1 MSILL
6 KAFFVLLAAIS
17 GYLIALQL
25 VNNELTA
32 YIGMLIGLIIA
43 LAAIRIEMLAKDTPA
58 RTLIG
63 GVIGIISGLVVAN
76 LVTYPLVLQY
86 FNNPRIEYSVY
97 IIVNVII
104 GSLGFSVGMK
114 KGEELTAEFQ
124 KLKNRGENQKDKK
137 DVPLKNL
144 LILDTS
150 VIIDGRI
157 ADICETGFIDG
168 TLIVPKFVLGELQF
182 IADSADPIKKVR
194 GTRGLDALQR
204 LQKDTPIEVEI
215 SSEDFPMTDKVDMKL
230 VELAKK
236 RTAKIL
242 TNDINLHKIAKLNG
256 IPTLNINSLANAVKP
271 VILPGEEIR
280 ILVAKEGKE
289 NNQGVGY
296 LDDGTMVV
304 IDDGA
309 GFVGKTISANVTSI
323 LQTSSGRMVFSKATA
338 ATAST
343 GEHKKKKE
351 PIFKA
356 VE

>member
-6 KAFFVLLAAIS
+6 KAFFVLLAAIC

-32 YIGMLIGLIIA
+32 YIGMLIGLIVA
-43 LAAIRIEMLAKDTPA
+43 LVAIRIEMLAKDTPA

-114 KGEELTAEFQ
+114 KGEELTAEFK
-124 KLKNRGENQKDKK
+124 KLKNSRGENKKDQKDA
-137 DVPLKNL
+137 PLKNL

-215 SSEDFPMTDKVDMKL
+215 SSEDFPATDKVDMKL

-323 LQTSSGRMVFSKATA
+323 LQTSSGRMVFSKTTA
-338 ATAST
+338 ASA
-343 GEHKKKKE
+343 GEPRKKKE

-356 VE
+356 VD

>member
-1 MSILL
+1 VSILL
-6 KAFFVLLAAIS
+6 KAFLVILASIS

-32 YIGMLIGLIIA
+32 YIGMLVGLIVS
-43 LAAIRIEMLAKDTPA
+43 LAAIRIEMLAKDTPP
-58 RTLIG
+58 RILIG
-63 GVIGIISGLVVAN
+63 GVVGIITGLIVAN
-76 LVTYPLVLQY
+76 LVTYPLVLHY
-86 FNNPRIEYSVY
+86 FGNPRLEYTVY
-97 IIVNVII
+97 LIVNLII
-104 GSLGFSVGMK
+104 GSLGLGVGMK
-114 KGEELTAEFQ
+114 KGEELALESK
-124 KLKNRGENQKDKK
+124 KLKNRTENHNDAEEG
-137 DVPLKNL
+137 LSKNL

-168 TLIVPKFVLGELQF
+168 ILIVPKFVLGELQF
-182 IADSADPIKKVR
+182 IADSTDPIKKVR

-215 SSEDFPMTDKVDMKL
+215 SSEDFPATEQVDMKL

-256 IPTLNINSLANAVKP
+256 VPTLNINSLANAVKP

-309 GFVGKTISANVTSI
+309 NCVGKTISANVTSI
-323 LQTSSGRMVFSKATA
+323 LQTSSGRMVFSKT
-338 ATAST
+338 TASGC
-343 GEHKKKKE
+343 GEARKKKE

-356 VE
+356 VD

>member
-32 YIGMLIGLIIA
+32 YIGMLVGLIIA
-43 LAAIRIEMLAKDTPA
+43 LVAIRVEMLAKDTPA

-97 IIVNVII
+97 IIVNIII
-104 GSLGFSVGMK
+104 GSLGFSVGLK
-114 KGEELTAEFQ
+114 KGEELTAESK
-124 KLKNRGENQKDKK
+124 KLKNNRGDNQNEQNNA
-137 DVPLKNL
+137 PLKNL

-215 SSEDFPMTDKVDMKL
+215 SNEDFPATDKVDMKL

-289 NNQGVGY
+289 NKQGVGY

-309 GFVGKTISANVTSI
+309 DFVGKTVSANVTSI
-323 LQTSSGRMVFSKATA
+323 LQTSSGRMVFSKTTA
-338 ATAST
+338 AVADNPR
-343 GEHKKKKE
+343 KKKE

>member
-6 KAFFVLLAAIS
+6 KAFLVILASIS

-32 YIGMLIGLIIA
+32 YIGMLIGLIVS
-43 LAAIRIEMLAKDTPA
+43 LVAIRIEMLAKDTPP
-58 RTLIG
+58 RILIG
-63 GVIGIISGLVVAN
+63 GVVGIITGLIVAN
-76 LVTYPLVLQY
+76 LVTYPLVLHY
-86 FNNPRIEYSVY
+86 FDNPRLEYTVY
-97 IIVNVII
+97 LIVNVII
-104 GSLGFSVGMK
+104 GSLGLSVGMK
-114 KGEELTAEFQ
+114 KGEELALESE
-124 KLKNRGENQKDKK
+124 KLKNNLDSHNDGKEGLR
-137 DVPLKNL
+137 KNL

-168 TLIVPKFVLGELQF
+168 TLLVPKFVLGELQF
-182 IADSADPIKKVR
+182 IADSVDPIKKVR

-215 SSEDFPMTDKVDMKL
+215 SSEDFPATEQVDMKL
-230 VELAKK
+230 IELAKK

-242 TNDINLHKIAKLNG
+242 TNDINLHKIAKLNDV
-256 IPTLNINSLANAVKP
+256 PTLNINSLANAVKP

-309 GFVGKTISANVTSI
+309 NCVGKTISANVTSI
-323 LQTSSGRMVFSKATA
+323 LQTSSGRMVFSRT
-338 ATAST
+338 TASGCVET
-343 GEHKKKKE
+343 KKKKE

-356 VE
+356 VD

>member
-6 KAFFVLLAAIS
+6 KAFLVILAAIS

-25 VNNELTA
+25 VDNELTA
-32 YIGMLIGLIIA
+32 YIGMLVGLIVS
-43 LAAIRIEMLAKDTPA
+43 LAAIRIEMLAKDTPP
-58 RTLIG
+58 RILIG
-63 GVIGIISGLVVAN
+63 GVAGIITGLIVAN
-76 LVTYPLVLQY
+76 LVTYPLVLHY
-86 FNNPRIEYSVY
+86 FGNPRLEYTVY
-97 IIVNVII
+97 LIVNVII
-104 GSLGFSVGMK
+104 GSLGLSVGMK
-114 KGEELTAEFQ
+114 KGEELSLESERH
-124 KLKNRGENQKDKK
+124 KNRAENNNNSDGKK
-137 DVPLKNL
+137 GLRKNL

-168 TLIVPKFVLGELQF
+168 TLLVPKFVLGELQF

-215 SSEDFPMTDKVDMKL
+215 SSEDFPATEQVDMKL

-236 RTAKIL
+236 CTAKIL

-256 IPTLNINSLANAVKP
+256 VPTLNINSLANAVKP

-309 GFVGKTISANVTSI
+309 KCVGKTISANVTSI
-323 LQTSSGRMVFSKATA
+323 LQTSSGRMVFSRA
-338 ATAST
+338 AASGS
-343 GEHKKKKE
+343 GEAKKKKE

-356 VE
+356 VD

>member
-32 YIGMLIGLIIA
+32 YIGMLVGFIIA

-63 GVIGIISGLVVAN
+63 GVIGVITGLVVAN

-97 IIVNVII
+97 VIVNVIL
-104 GSLGFSVGMK
+104 GSLGFSVGIK
-114 KGEELTAEFQ
+114 KGEELTAEFK
-124 KLKNRGENQKDKK
+124 KLKNSKSDNQNKEEE
-137 DVPLKNL
+137 VVRKNL

-168 TLIVPKFVLGELQF
+168 VLIVPKFVLGELQF

-215 SSEDFPMTDKVDMKL
+215 SSEDFPATDKVDMKL

-236 RTAKIL
+236 HAAKIL

-309 GFVGKTISANVTSI
+309 SCVGKTISANVTSI
-323 LQTSSGRMVFSKATA
+323 LQTSSGRMVFSR
-338 ATAST
+338 ASAS
-343 GEHKKKKE
+343 GSADESKKKKE